1 MTNSLIVP
9 EVVYMILLLVSWITA
24 MFSGIAFVYGIFMK
38 KAKNTILPWCAVC
51 RGLLRPS
58 LRSGRP
64 FPGKGSASEPAHAAV
79 YRFYRIVL

>member
-38 KAKNTILPWCAVC
+38 KAKNTILPWVGIFAVC
-51 RGLLRPS
+51 LVMVYLLM
-58 LRSGRP
+58 
-64 FPGKGSASEPAHAAV
+64 KGIIVSESM
-79 YRFYRIVL
+79 LG

>member
-38 KAKNTILPWCAVC
+38 KAKNTILPWADIFAVC
-51 RGLLRPS
+51 LVMVYLLMKGIIVS
-58 LRSGRP
+58 ESMLR
-64 FPGKGSASEPAHAAV
+64 
-79 YRFYRIVL
+79 